1 MCQSTAPAWWCKQLR
16 ATLKFPNSY
25 HMLAPPWLQ
34 RGTRE
39 QHTWLSATW
48 AQVGSSGHRKCCIPT
63 CTGQDVGC
71 TWSPT
76 AGRKVGNI
84 LGFSCYKYSGSCDIS
99 ELGFSY
105 RSCKSF
111 ILSSLIP
118 LLFHRKAWKWKFKS
132 YSEERISPFLKIQLN
147 SFLKT
152 HWRVLF
158 FFLAWLLFTS
168 YLN

>member
-1 MCQSTAPAWWCKQLR
+1 MPKHSTCLMVQAIKGNIEVSKLLAHAGTSLDPERHQGTA
-16 ATLKFPNSY
+16 
-25 HMLAPPWLQ
+25 HMAQCYL
-34 RGTRE
+34 GTGG
-39 QHTWLSATW
+39 QQW
-48 AQVGSSGHRKCCIPT
+48 AQEVLHPHMHRA
-63 CTGQDVGC
+63 GC
-71 TWSPT
+71 GVHMEPHSREKGWEYPGFLMLQT
-76 AGRKVGNI
+76 AQ
-84 LGFSCYKYSGSCDIS
+84 LEKYSGSCDIS

-152 HWRVLF
+152 H
-158 FFLAWLLFTS
+158 
-168 YLN
+168 